1 VAKNYYFENFEN
13 SMEQSLI
20 EDLVIESIKI
30 YGMDAWYI
38 PRTKKGQDP
47 ILNETSYSYIE
58 YSEAHMLEM
67 YVKSVDG
74 FEGEGDFLSK
84 FGLEIRDSVTLTVA
98 RRSYESEVATYR
110 DDSTED
116 APITRPLE
124 GDLIYLPLNNKIF
137 EIKHVEHESIF
148 YQMGSLQM
156 YDLRAELFEYS
167 GEAFKTGQDFID
179 HNFAEVDIFVPSADV
194 KYATTY
200 DNGFF
205 LEEIDNAT
213 VVKSTPVKNLFI
225 ELEIGRTYVFDQ
237 SDSSNTGQTIGI
249 YTTIGAG
256 TGELLDGQVSTGTPG
271 TAGAKT
277 TFNPP
282 ADIATNLNYYYRTN
296 DGSSYGKVSIVSS
309 RLENVESYDSLATNT
324 SIETVAD
331 NIIDFSQ
338 MNPFGEDNF

>member
-1 VAKNYYFENFEN
+1 
-13 SMEQSLI
+13 
-20 EDLVIESIKI
+20 
-30 YGMDAWYI
+30 MDAWYI

>member
-1 VAKNYYFENFEN
+1 
-13 SMEQSLI
+13 MEQSLI

-38 PRTKKGQDP
+38 PRTNKTRDS
-47 ILNETSYSYIE
+47 IFNETGYGYIE
-58 YSEAHMLEM
+58 YPEAHMVEM

-98 RRSYESEVATYR
+98 RRSYESEVVTYR
-110 DDSTED
+110 SDNSAD
-116 APITRPLE
+116 APLTRPLE

-167 GEAFKTGQDFID
+167 GEVFKTGHDFID
-179 HNFAEVDIFVPSADV
+179 HNFADVDIFVPSADV
-194 KYATTY
+194 TYATTY

-205 LEEIDNAT
+205 LEEIDNKT

-249 YTTIGAG
+249 YTTVGAS
-256 TGELLDGQVSTGTPG
+256 TGELIDGQVSTGTPG

-309 RLENVESYDSLATNT
+309 RIENVESYDSLATNT

-338 MNPFGEDNF
+338 VNPFGEDNF

>member
-1 VAKNYYFENFEN
+1 
-13 SMEQSLI
+13 
-20 EDLVIESIKI
+20 
-30 YGMDAWYI
+30 MDVWYI
-38 PRTKKGQDP
+38 PRIGKDQDS
-47 ILNETSYSYIE
+47 IFNETRDGYIK
-58 YSEAHMLEM
+58 YPEAHMVEM

-98 RRSYESEVATYR
+98 RRSYESEVVTYR
-110 DDSTED
+110 SDNSAD
-116 APITRPLE
+116 APLTRPLE

-167 GEAFKTGQDFID
+167 GEVFKTGQDFID
-179 HNFAEVDIFVPSADV
+179 HNFANVDIFVPSADV
-194 KYATTY
+194 TYNVTY
-200 DNGFF
+200 DSAFF
-205 LEEIDNAT
+205 LEKIDEE
-213 VVKSTPVKNLFI
+213 SYRDTPTRLPNI

-237 SDSSNTGQTIGI
+237 SDSSNVNRLQIF
-249 YTTIGAG
+249 TTTGAG
-256 TGELLDGQVSTGTPG
+256 TGTVIEGQEVIGTLG
-271 TAGAKT
+271 TSGAKT
-277 TFNPP
+277 VFKPTSAN
-282 ADIATNLNYYYRTN
+282 TTGKYYYRSGGAT
-296 DGSSYGKVSIVSS
+296 GGHGEVSLVSS
-309 RLENVESYDSLATNT
+309 RIDDVESYDSLATNT